1 MLGKYPVAALSDTK
15 KVKFLYINETL
26 LVTKNGL
33 KNRKSDT
40 LLEMPTTDKVPLLWT
55 SLFLFSTCA

>member
-1 MLGKYPVAALSDTK
+1 MLSKYPVAALSDTK
-15 KVKFLYINETL
+15 KIKFLYINKTL

-33 KNRKSDT
+33 KNRRKSDT

-55 SLFLFSTCA
+55 SLS